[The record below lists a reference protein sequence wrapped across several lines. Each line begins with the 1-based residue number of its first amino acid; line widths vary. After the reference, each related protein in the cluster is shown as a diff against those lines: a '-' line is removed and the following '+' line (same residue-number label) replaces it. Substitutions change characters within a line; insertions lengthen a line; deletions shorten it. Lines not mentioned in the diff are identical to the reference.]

1 MYKILHLRLEMHS
14 GYEHLVLLPKIG
26 MQFPLFT
33 LSDSKLPVTPVP
45 DLMLFSDLCGHKH

>member
-1 MYKILHLRLEMHS
+1 MHS